1 MNVESFPYLIPY
13 FVSAFISLGVAYYA
27 WQRRQVAGSKLFVV
41 MVLSQAVWT
50 FGYMCELIAPTLQ
63 GKLFW
68 DDVQFVASFI
78 WPISFLAFAY
88 EFSGR
93 QWRRPRLIWSLLI
106 LPMVLFFLL
115 LCTDGIHHIVRSES
129 ILVPGVPFSA
139 LYYEFTLVIWITAV
153 YIYGLVA
160 AGIYVLIRSFT
171 QAHSLYRKQT
181 GLVLIGTLFPIMG
194 TLLTILG
201 VSFSAQRDTTPLT
214 FAISNVIIAW
224 ALYRYGLFDIVP
236 IARDKVVE
244 NMSDLVL
251 MLDRQNRFVDINP
264 SAEEVLGMT
273 TGELIGQPAGE
284 VLVAWHYLL
293 DLLARETEEVVE
305 VEVPFEEKLYDLA
318 IKITPLFDE
327 QKKLNGRLIVARD
340 ITEMKQAERALQE
353 HAAQLE
359 TVNEELLALGAVKDK
374 FVTNVSHEL
383 RTPLANLKLYH
394 DLLLRRPERLPAYTE
409 ILQRETERLELIIED
424 MLALSRLDQ
433 GRDVIQLEEVDL
445 NLLIQTLVQDR
456 QQLAM
461 RAGVRLQ
468 FKLAEALPPIMIDA
482 SMLTQVL
489 SILMT
494 NAVNYTPEGGDIL
507 VFTQSE
513 QRDLQHWLGFCVQD
527 TGYGISVEEQNH
539 LFTRFFR
546 GNASQKSGNAGTG
559 LGLSI
564 AKEIL
569 DQHHGRITL
578 NSTGIAGEG
587 TLVHVWLPLTNETK
601 TIR

>member
-1 MNVESFPYLIPY
+1 MNVESLPYLIPY

-27 WQRRQVAGSKLFVV
+27 WQRRHVAGSKPFVI

-50 FGYMCELIAPTLQ
+50 CGYICELINTTLQ
-63 GKLFW
+63 GKVFW
-68 DDVQFVASFI
+68 DDVQFVASAI
-78 WPISFLAFAY
+78 WPLMFFAFVC

-93 QWRRPRLIWSLLI
+93 YWRRPRLIWSLLI
-106 LPMVLFFLL
+106 LPIGFFLL
-115 LCTDGIHHIVRSES
+115 LLFTDSNHHVVRPES
-129 ILVPGVPFSA
+129 ILVPGIPFAS
-139 LYYEFTLVIWITAV
+139 LFYEFSPAVLITAV
-153 YIYGLVA
+153 YIYGLIA
-160 AGIYVLIRSFT
+160 AGIYVLISSFA
-171 QAHSLYRKQT
+171 QAHSLYRKQIA
-181 GLVLIGTLFPIMG
+181 LVLIGTMFPIMG
-194 TLLTILG
+194 TLLTVLG

-264 SAEEVLGMT
+264 AAEAVLGMT
-273 TGELIGQPAGE
+273 NGDVIGQP
-284 VLVAWHYLL
+284 VAQILAEWNYLSG
-293 DLLARETEEVVE
+293 LLAYDTEQVVE
-305 VEVPFEEKLYDLA
+305 TIVPFEGKLYDMA

-327 QKKLNGRLIVARD
+327 QERLNGRLIVARD

-359 TVNEELLALGAVKDK
+359 IANGELLTLSAVKDE

-394 DLLLRRPERLPAYTE
+394 DLLLRRPERLFAYAE

-424 MLALSRLDQ
+424 MLTLSRLDQ
-433 GRDVIQLEEVDL
+433 GSDVIQLEEIDI
-445 NLLIQTLVQDR
+445 NMLIQTLVQDR

-461 RAGVRLQ
+461 KSGVALQ
-468 FKLAEALPPIMIDA
+468 FKLAEALPPVMIDA
-482 SMLTQVL
+482 SMITQVL
-489 SILMT
+489 SILLT
-494 NAVNYTPEGGDIL
+494 NAVNYTPEDGSVL
-507 VFTQSE
+507 VFTESE
-513 QRDLQHWLGFCVQD
+513 QRASQQWFGFCVQD
-527 TGYGISVEEQNH
+527 TGYGIPVEEQNH

-546 GNASQKSGNAGTG
+546 GNASKKTGKSGTG

-564 AKEIL
+564 AKEIV
-569 DQHHGRITL
+569 DQHHGCITL
-578 NSTGIAGEG
+578 KSTGIPGEG
-587 TLVHVWLPLTNETK
+587 TSAHVWLPFLSQT
-601 TIR
+601 